1 MKIAVFF
8 GGNSAER
15 DVSIASGCQV
25 IAALREIGHEVISVD
40 TARGLLTPH
49 EEHQLL
55 EKGVDTTPFDE
66 KSLLITHEQANQLTK
81 ATRSKSVDV
90 VFLALHGGTGEDG
103 TIQAFMDL
111 ARLAYTG
118 SGHKASANA
127 MDKDI
132 SKQLFRYAGVP
143 TADWLMMPVSKQ
155 DIIDKIGLP
164 VVIKSNSQGSSVGL
178 TIVKRPEDI
187 DAAIQKAYQHD
198 DEVMIEKY
206 IDGRELTVGILD
218 ETALSVG
225 EIIPKFSDHFDYES
239 KYQVGGAEE
248 TFPADLSEE
257 ETKLVKELALKAH
270 KVLKLEGYSRV
281 DFRFDSKGQLWCL
294 EANTLPGMTATS
306 LLPQSAN
313 VLGIDFPKLCEKICQ
328 LAIKRFKKGQ
338 DKHS

>member
-15 DVSIASGCQV
+15 DVSIASGFQV
-25 IAALREIGHEVISVD
+25 ITALRKIGHEVISVD
-40 TARGLLTPH
+40 TARGLLTIQ
-49 EEHQLL
+49 EEQQLI
-55 EKGVDTTPFDE
+55 EKGVDTTPFDGRNL
-66 KSLLITHEQANQLTK
+66 SITHEQANQLTK
-81 ATRSKSVDV
+81 ATRLKSVDV

-103 TIQAFMDL
+103 TIQAFLDL
-111 ARLAYTG
+111 AGLPYTG

-132 SKQLFRYAGVP
+132 SKQLFRYTGVP
-143 TADWLMMPVSKQ
+143 TANWLMMPVSNQ
-155 DIIDKIGLP
+155 EIIDKIGLP
-164 VVIKSNSQGSSVGL
+164 AVIKSNKQGSTVGL
-178 TIVKRPEDI
+178 TIVKKPEDI
-187 DAAIQKAYQHD
+187 EAAIQKAYLHD

-225 EIIPKFSDHFDYES
+225 EIIPKCSDHFDYES

-248 TFPADLSEE
+248 IFPADLSEE
-257 ETKLVKELALKAH
+257 ETELIKELGLKAH

-281 DFRFDSKGQLWCL
+281 DFRLDTKGQLWCL

-313 VLGIDFPKLCEKICQ
+313 VLGIDFPNLCEKICQ
-328 LAIKRFKKGQ
+328 LAIAHFEK
-338 DKHS
+338 SLL

>member
-25 IAALREIGHEVISVD
+25 ITALRKIGHDVISVD
-40 TARGLLTPH
+40 TARGLLTAN
-49 EEHQLL
+49 EEQKLL
-55 EKGVDTTPFDE
+55 EQGVDTIPFDE
-66 KSLLITHEQANQLTK
+66 KSLTITHEQANQLTK
-81 ATRSKSVDV
+81 ATRLASVDV

-103 TIQAFMDL
+103 TIQAFLDL
-111 ARLAYTG
+111 AGLPYTG

-132 SKQLFRYAGVP
+132 SKKLFRYAGVP

-155 DIIDKIGLP
+155 EIIEKIGFP
-164 VVIKSNSQGSSVGL
+164 AVIKSNKQGSTVGL
-178 TIVKRPEDI
+178 TIVNNPEKI

-218 ETALSVG
+218 EQALSVG
-225 EIIPKFSDHFDYES
+225 EIFPKCSDHFDYES

-248 TFPADLSEE
+248 VFPADLPDQ
-257 ETKLVKELALKAH
+257 ETERVKKLGLQAH
-270 KVLKLEGYSRV
+270 KVLKLKGYSRV
-281 DFRFDSKGQLWCL
+281 DFRMDTKGRLWCL

-306 LLPQSAN
+306 LLPQSAK
-313 VLGIDFPKLCEKICQ
+313 VLGTDFPKLCEKICQ
-328 LAIKRFKKGQ
+328 LAIANFEKT
-338 DKHS
+338 SL